1 MARIILFTLFS
12 LAAIVCFYAAT
23 SVAPDLTFPDNS
35 REWFA
40 THLLIVGFILKL
52 NAFLFAIA
60 LK

>member
-1 MARIILFTLFS
+1 MTRIIFFSLFS
-12 LAAIVCFYAAT
+12 LAAFACFYAAS
-23 SVAPDLTFPDNS
+23 SVAPDLTFPGSS

-40 THLLIVGFILKL
+40 THLLIVGVILKL

>member
-1 MARIILFTLFS
+1 MTRIIFFSLFS
-12 LAAIVCFYAAT
+12 IAALVCFYAAT
-23 SVAPDLTFPDNS
+23 SVSPDLTFPENS

-40 THLLIVGFILKL
+40 THLVIAGVILKL